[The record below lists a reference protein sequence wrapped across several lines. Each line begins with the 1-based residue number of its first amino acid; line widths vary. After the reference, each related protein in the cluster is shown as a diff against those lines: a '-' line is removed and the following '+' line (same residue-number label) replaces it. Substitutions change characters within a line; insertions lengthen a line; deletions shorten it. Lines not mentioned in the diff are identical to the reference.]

1 MAPKTEMQREK
12 NKNMEQNIQD
22 LWDNYQMS
30 STHILGLPEEEK
42 RKGKEEVLQVTVTKD
57 LPKSVRENQTTNR
70 GVSEQERY
78 SKNLLL
84 GIAC

>member
-12 NKNMEQNIQD
+12 KKNMEQNIQD

-42 RKGKEEVLQVTVTKD
+42 RKGKEEIF
-57 LPKSVRENQTTNR
+57 KSQ
-70 GVSEQERY
+70 
-78 SKNLLL
+78 
-84 GIAC
+84 